1 MGQQSVSSRL
11 SQLALET
18 HKSGIKWST
27 ASVRGGGRGEGKE
40 EIDFFIWS
48 WGGTFLY
55 SFFKYLLRASYA
67 PRGLQME
74 KHIVYPEES

>member
-27 ASVRGGGRGEGKE
+27 ASVRGGDPQDSNDRISPRVMWE
-40 EIDFFIWS
+40 ERTS
-48 WGGTFLY
+48 TAYKG
-55 SFFKYLLRASYA
+55 
-67 PRGLQME
+67 
-74 KHIVYPEES
+74 